1 MTNQL
6 RGDEE
11 FVIRSVANAFSWR
24 AGENPPDAYLTV
36 EVREVVVEIST
47 LMENQSDG
55 RGGTRSR
62 LSDDGYS
69 ISHRVRYGTKGK
81 DSRMRSDFRLENTFL
96 E

>member
-24 AGENPPDAYLTV
+24 AGENPPDAL
-36 EVREVVVEIST
+36 EVREVAVEIST

-81 DSRMRSDFRLENTFL
+81 DFQDAQ
-96 E
+96 

>member
-24 AGENPPDAYLTV
+24 AGENPPDAL
-36 EVREVVVEIST
+36 EVREVAVEIST

-55 RGGTRSR
+55 RGEHDHGCRTTAIR
-62 LSDDGYS
+62 LATELD
-69 ISHRVRYGTKGK
+69 TELKGK
-81 DSRMRSDFRLENTFL
+81 ISRMRSDFRLENTFL